1 MKTACALVLVAAI
14 PALVG
19 CAGGDSSDSQTD
31 DSTATQYVAIGDFN
45 NSALQDGWYDLQS
58 KLNGE
63 FYDVCGDTFC
73 EGDYANLVGLS
84 MNCAVTSIRGDVH
97 DCAWTFSGSNQMVN
111 PETAAI
117 AVDKPT
123 FQCHFKAKTT
133 ASKLVTLLSSSSDA
147 IHEVLPGGTVSIYD
161 GLVDCFQHP
170 IGATPVPYV
179 DDPAPKYVEPIDYY
193 KSSSSQTKWR
203 NTQAALKNG
212 FDNICGDT
220 FCGGD
225 FGDLQ
230 SLDFICSVTK
240 STGNV
245 KSCAWIFGGS
255 YLGVNPKTG
264 AVGPTTDS
272 WTCPVPVKGTIGQL
286 ISTLG
291 SSPGA
296 IQQPLPGETTSAYDA
311 IGNNCLP

>member
-1 MKTACALVLVAAI
+1 MKTAFALVLVAAI

-19 CAGGDSSDSQTD
+19 CAGDGSDSQTD
-31 DSTATQYVAIGDFN
+31 DSTATQYVSIADFN
-45 NSALQDGWYDLQS
+45 NSALQDAWYGLQS

-63 FYDVCGDTFC
+63 FYNVCGDTFC
-73 EGDYANLVGLS
+73 EGDYSNLVGLS
-84 MNCAVTSIRGDVH
+84 MNCGVSSIRGDVH
-97 DCAWTFSGSNQMVN
+97 DCAWTFTGSNQMVN

-123 FQCHFKAKTT
+123 FVCHFKAKTT
-133 ASKLVTLLSSSSDA
+133 ASKLVTLLSNSSDA

-170 IGATPVPYV
+170 IGATPIMPV

-193 KSSSSQTKWR
+193 KSASSQTKWR

-220 FCGGD
+220 YCGSD
-225 FGDLQ
+225 FGDMQ

-245 KSCAWIFGGS
+245 KSCAWVFGGS
-255 YLGVNPKTG
+255 YLGTDTKTG
-264 AVGPTTDS
+264 TVSATTAS
-272 WTCPVPVKGTIGQL
+272 WNCPVAMKGTIGQL

-291 SSPGA
+291 ASSDP
-296 IQQPLPGETTSAYDA
+296 IQQALPGETTSAYDA